1 MTGPRINHLIRK
13 GAVMKKDQLY
23 ELLYQTLE
31 TEAGGVQVYETAMQ
45 CAVNPDLKEEWQEYL
60 EQTRKHEQMTRRLLE
75 QMGLDPA
82 KETPGRQIVRR
93 KGESLVEVMKLA
105 LKKNNPQAAQL
116 VAAECVV
123 TAETKDHQNWELLG
137 QAAEKLGAEGTAI
150 KEAYEQVENQEDEHL
165 YHTMGWSRELW
176 MESLG
181 LPAVLPPPEEEQD
194 VKTAEDAAHAKASRI
209 EMV

>member
-1 MTGPRINHLIRK
+1 
-13 GAVMKKDQLY
+13 MKKDQLH
-23 ELLYQTLE
+23 ELLYQALE
-31 TEAGGVQVYETAMQ
+31 TEAGGVQVYETAVQ
-45 CAVNPDLKEEWQEYL
+45 CAVNHDLKEEWQEYL

-82 KETPGRQIVRR
+82 KETPGRQIVRG
-93 KGESLVEVMKLA
+93 KGESLVEAMKLA
-105 LKKNNPQAAQL
+105 LKQNNPPAAQL

-137 QAAEKLGAEGTAI
+137 QVAEKLGGAEGAAI
-150 KEAYEQVENQEDEHL
+150 KEAYDEVEDQEDEHL

-194 VKTAEDAAHAKASRI
+194 VKTAEDAAHAKASRK

>member
-1 MTGPRINHLIRK
+1 
-13 GAVMKKDQLY
+13 MKKDQLH
-23 ELLYQTLE
+23 ELLYQALE
-31 TEAGGVQVYETAMQ
+31 TEAGGVQVYETAVQ
-45 CAVNPDLKEEWQEYL
+45 CAVHPDLKEEWRKYL
-60 EQTRKHEQMTRRLLE
+60 EQTRTHEQMMRRLME

-82 KETPGRQIVRR
+82 KETPGRQVVRR

-137 QAAEKLGAEGTAI
+137 QAAEELGAEGTAI
-150 KEAYEQVENQEDEHL
+150 KEAYEEVEDQEDEHL
-165 YHTMGWSRELW
+165 YHSMGWSRELW

-194 VKTAEDAAHAKASRI
+194 VKTAADAARAKASRK

>member
-1 MTGPRINHLIRK
+1 
-13 GAVMKKDQLY
+13 
-23 ELLYQTLE
+23 
-31 TEAGGVQVYETAMQ
+31 
-45 CAVNPDLKEEWQEYL
+45 
-60 EQTRKHEQMTRRLLE
+60 MTRRLLE

-82 KETPGRQIVRR
+82 KETPGRQIVRG
-93 KGESLVEVMKLA
+93 KGESLVEAMKLA
-105 LKKNNPQAAQL
+105 LKQNNPPAAQL

-137 QAAEKLGAEGTAI
+137 QVAEKLGGAEGAAI
-150 KEAYEQVENQEDEHL
+150 KEAYDEVEDQEDEHL

-194 VKTAEDAAHAKASRI
+194 VKTAEDAAQAKASRK